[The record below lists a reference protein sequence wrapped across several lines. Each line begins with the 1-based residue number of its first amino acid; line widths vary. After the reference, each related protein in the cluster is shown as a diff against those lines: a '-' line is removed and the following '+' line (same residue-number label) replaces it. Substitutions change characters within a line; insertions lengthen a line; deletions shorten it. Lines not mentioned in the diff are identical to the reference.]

1 MNRIVIMIT
10 ISASRDSLYAI
21 FVCFCFFFNP
31 ENVSFNFAFAFSYIG
46 KKQDVMLLVAKFQ
59 EFKIPYQSFFH
70 KVIHFLPSGLRN
82 LPNLATICTAL
93 STLINALMR

>member
-1 MNRIVIMIT
+1 MQYLSV
-10 ISASRDSLYAI
+10 
-21 FVCFCFFFNP
+21 FVFFLILRMFL
-31 ENVSFNFAFAFSYIG
+31 FNFAFAFSYIG